1 MLKFMRISKRMI
13 LGVVCSIAGSTLSFF
28 VPLLIKDFIDNK
40 KFDLSLLY
48 VFPFLF
54 AAQFILCAI
63 GGLLISTEADLH
75 VAELRIQA
83 MDIIFEKDM
92 LFFDNENSGEI
103 ASGIVYDISLVR
115 NFVAASIPQF
125 VSSVINILF
134 SVVAL
139 TVINYR
145 LSILVLIIFPAVMI
159 LAVPLGIFNNR
170 NAMMLQERIGK
181 LNTFTSEIVR
191 SMRTVKLCNAERC
204 MLLKFK
210 KRVNEIKEVN
220 LLNDKVYSFVTPV
233 QNLISIFCTGVIVC
247 YGVHLMDVHLLT
259 YGSFVAYVML
269 FFQLVTPVGGLFT
282 FYLSCQTIKG
292 SLKNQ
297 PCHRISREVD
307 MENFAYNNV
316 DYLELK
322 SVSFGYNDNEVLHD
336 VSMRLEKG
344 GRYAIIGPSG
354 SGKTT
359 IINTITG
366 LYSANSGAIAINE
379 SLLDG
384 QHLEEWRRWFTVVSQ
399 DNLLFSTTIKENLFF
414 GLDFV
419 PSEKDINKCLKNAC
433 LDEIISV
440 GDLEKSVGE
449 QGMSL
454 SGGQRQRLQIARAC
468 LRKAPILILDEA
480 TSNLD
485 VKTERRVLD
494 NLLRSHEYDISIVI
508 SHRLSTIIDSDVI
521 FFIEDGYLL
530 DQGDRR
536 ELIERCPAYRFFV
549 QNQLLKD

>member
-181 LNTFTSEIVR
+181 LNTFTS
-191 SMRTVKLCNAERC
+191 
-204 MLLKFK
+204 
-210 KRVNEIKEVN
+210 
-220 LLNDKVYSFVTPV
+220 
-233 QNLISIFCTGVIVC
+233 
-247 YGVHLMDVHLLT
+247 
-259 YGSFVAYVML
+259 
-269 FFQLVTPVGGLFT
+269 
-282 FYLSCQTIKG
+282 
-292 SLKNQ
+292 
-297 PCHRISREVD
+297 
-307 MENFAYNNV
+307 
-316 DYLELK
+316 
-322 SVSFGYNDNEVLHD
+322 
-336 VSMRLEKG
+336 
-344 GRYAIIGPSG
+344 
-354 SGKTT
+354 
-359 IINTITG
+359 
-366 LYSANSGAIAINE
+366 
-379 SLLDG
+379 
-384 QHLEEWRRWFTVVSQ
+384 
-399 DNLLFSTTIKENLFF
+399 
-414 GLDFV
+414 
-419 PSEKDINKCLKNAC
+419 
-433 LDEIISV
+433 
-440 GDLEKSVGE
+440 
-449 QGMSL
+449 
-454 SGGQRQRLQIARAC
+454 
-468 LRKAPILILDEA
+468 
-480 TSNLD
+480 
-485 VKTERRVLD
+485 
-494 NLLRSHEYDISIVI
+494 
-508 SHRLSTIIDSDVI
+508 
-521 FFIEDGYLL
+521 
-530 DQGDRR
+530 
-536 ELIERCPAYRFFV
+536 
-549 QNQLLKD
+549 

>member
-115 NFVAASIPQF
+115 NFVAASI
-125 VSSVINILF
+125 
-134 SVVAL
+134 AL

-292 SLKNQ
+292 SLK
-297 PCHRISREVD
+297 RINRVIGSQ
-307 MENFAYNNV
+307 
-316 DYLELK
+316 
-322 SVSFGYNDNEVLHD
+322 
-336 VSMRLEKG
+336 EK
-344 GRYAIIGPSG
+344 
-354 SGKTT
+354 
-359 IINTITG
+359 
-366 LYSANSGAIAINE
+366 
-379 SLLDG
+379 
-384 QHLEEWRRWFTVVSQ
+384 
-399 DNLLFSTTIKENLFF
+399 
-414 GLDFV
+414 
-419 PSEKDINKCLKNAC
+419 
-433 LDEIISV
+433 
-440 GDLEKSVGE
+440 
-449 QGMSL
+449 
-454 SGGQRQRLQIARAC
+454 
-468 LRKAPILILDEA
+468 
-480 TSNLD
+480 
-485 VKTERRVLD
+485 
-494 NLLRSHEYDISIVI
+494 
-508 SHRLSTIIDSDVI
+508 
-521 FFIEDGYLL
+521 
-530 DQGDRR
+530 
-536 ELIERCPAYRFFV
+536 
-549 QNQLLKD
+549 

>member
-63 GGLLISTEADLH
+63 GGLLISTETDLH

-292 SLKNQ
+292 SLK
-297 PCHRISREVD
+297 RINRVIGSQ
-307 MENFAYNNV
+307 
-316 DYLELK
+316 
-322 SVSFGYNDNEVLHD
+322 
-336 VSMRLEKG
+336 EK
-344 GRYAIIGPSG
+344 
-354 SGKTT
+354 
-359 IINTITG
+359 
-366 LYSANSGAIAINE
+366 
-379 SLLDG
+379 
-384 QHLEEWRRWFTVVSQ
+384 
-399 DNLLFSTTIKENLFF
+399 
-414 GLDFV
+414 
-419 PSEKDINKCLKNAC
+419 
-433 LDEIISV
+433 
-440 GDLEKSVGE
+440 
-449 QGMSL
+449 
-454 SGGQRQRLQIARAC
+454 
-468 LRKAPILILDEA
+468 
-480 TSNLD
+480 
-485 VKTERRVLD
+485 
-494 NLLRSHEYDISIVI
+494 
-508 SHRLSTIIDSDVI
+508 
-521 FFIEDGYLL
+521 
-530 DQGDRR
+530 
-536 ELIERCPAYRFFV
+536 
-549 QNQLLKD
+549 